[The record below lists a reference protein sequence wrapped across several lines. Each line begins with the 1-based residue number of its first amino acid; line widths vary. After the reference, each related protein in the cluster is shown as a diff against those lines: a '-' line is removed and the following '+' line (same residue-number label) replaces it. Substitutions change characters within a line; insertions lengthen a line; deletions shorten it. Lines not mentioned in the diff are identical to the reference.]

1 MGKVLGKLMGSPAV
15 LEEVL
20 GPGEGDGASG
30 GFWRSTRLTS
40 SPDYPAGGKESA
52 FFSRS
57 TPRAAV

>member
-1 MGKVLGKLMGSPAV
+1 MV

-20 GPGEGDGASG
+20 GAGEGDGASG
-30 GFWRSTRLTS
+30 GFWRSPRLTS

-57 TPRAAV
+57 MPRAAV